1 MKELANEME
10 AIFLVLWFAHA
21 FIFQTL
27 VNCATVRS
35 FPNYDYGTY
44 NSNLDSHLQANLQMI
59 TFELAGGKEHN
70 QFLTDVLKRG
80 SPEANRLL
88 AELFGGLEL
97 GLEFSDKQAIIIV
110 GGATTRCQHQ
120 SPCYDSTC
128 KACYDPLLR
137 YVEVPFLIH

>member
-1 MKELANEME
+1 MQRLDR
-10 AIFLVLWFAHA
+10 FLTM
-21 FIFQTL
+21 IM
-27 VNCATVRS
+27 VR
-35 FPNYDYGTY
+35 TY
-44 NSNLDSHLQANLQMI
+44 TILDSHLEVNLQII
-59 TFELAGGKEHN
+59 TFDLAGGKEHN

-137 YVEVPFLIH
+137 YVVVPFLIN